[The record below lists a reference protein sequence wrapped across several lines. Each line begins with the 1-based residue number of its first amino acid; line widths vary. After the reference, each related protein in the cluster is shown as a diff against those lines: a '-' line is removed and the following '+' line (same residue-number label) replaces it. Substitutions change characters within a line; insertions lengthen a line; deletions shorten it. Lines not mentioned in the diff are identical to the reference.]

1 LLKDCVWP
9 EAGGPY
15 RCLIKPVAPW
25 QNINLHVD
33 QKFLRKRNVMK
44 FPLTLNE
51 IENLSR
57 DDVSLKPLLREI
69 FRFPCDTPKT
79 QRNSLRTQAIQRI
92 DDIVMF
98 HRFAMFT
105 HTQTNQIV
113 APVFEAFNKHYNLMF
128 SHIGNEP
135 EKISSS
141 RLAFRNFNDVAQ
153 LRQIECI
160 ANESLIINLWA
171 TIEQISTRC
180 LAMVSDNTPGK
191 RAPHKWKDIESH
203 YEDINIILKRAVSYA
218 TIDELRVLNN
228 KIKHSYLVD
237 DELSSFDFFKDQAN
251 RKIDAVPLR
260 VFDYTLAAYNFVCFV
275 TNRSGENE
283 FYPENEEDDYDEEG

>member
-1 LLKDCVWP
+1 M
-9 EAGGPY
+9 
-15 RCLIKPVAPW
+15 KP
-25 QNINLHVD
+25 
-33 QKFLRKRNVMK
+33 
-44 FPLTLNE
+44 PLTLNAIE
-51 IENLSR
+51 ILSS
-57 DDVSLKPLLREI
+57 DDESLKPFLRET
-69 FRFPCDTPKT
+69 FRFPCGTLGAE
-79 QRNSLRTQAIQRI
+79 RNSLRLQAIQRI

-105 HTQTNQIV
+105 HMQSNQVV

-128 SHIGNEP
+128 DHMRDDQ
-135 EKISSS
+135 EKISSA
-141 RLAFRNFNDVAQ
+141 RMAFRNFNAAAQ
-153 LRQIECI
+153 LRQVECI
-160 ANESLIINLWA
+160 ANESLVINLWA

-180 LAMVSDNTPGK
+180 LAIVSNAAPGK

-203 YEDINIILKRAVSYA
+203 YTDQNVILKNATSYA

-237 DELSSFDFFKDQAN
+237 DDLSSFVFFKNHAN
-251 RKIDAVPLR
+251 KRIDAIPLR

-283 FYPENEEDDYDEEG
+283 FYPENEEDDDDDDDDE